1 LDYCRGVMYAI
12 AIAIAITR
20 TDPNNPEMNQGD
32 EIRSLLISK
41 NHVTDDEWSY
51 KSIDVAKSKTI

>member
-1 LDYCRGVMYAI
+1 MYAM

-32 EIRSLLISK
+32 EIRSLLASK
-41 NHVTDDEWSY
+41 NHITDAE
-51 KSIDVAKSKTI
+51 